1 MMDEKQW
8 GITVALKMYIQ
19 KLCVCF
25 DDNDSHILG
34 MSVSPD
40 KKFVQVL
47 RQGICSCEVCLNWR
61 WPWGN
66 YDCNITVL
74 WMHACM
80 CEYLWYQ
87 YDCLEFNIRCHGKL
101 YETVQMLHKY
111 LCNL

>member
-40 KKFVQVL
+40 KKTEDREFDPVKFV
-47 RQGICSCEVCLNWR
+47 
-61 WPWGN
+61 
-66 YDCNITVL
+66 
-74 WMHACM
+74 
-80 CEYLWYQ
+80 
-87 YDCLEFNIRCHGKL
+87 
-101 YETVQMLHKY
+101 
-111 LCNL
+111 

>member
-47 RQGICSCEVCLNWR
+47 SL
-61 WPWGN
+61 
-66 YDCNITVL
+66 
-74 WMHACM
+74 
-80 CEYLWYQ
+80 
-87 YDCLEFNIRCHGKL
+87 
-101 YETVQMLHKY
+101 
-111 LCNL
+111 

>member
-1 MMDEKQW
+1 MDEKQW
-8 GITVALKMYIQ
+8 GITVALKMYIPVQ

-80 CEYLWYQ
+80 CEYL
-87 YDCLEFNIRCHGKL
+87 
-101 YETVQMLHKY
+101 
-111 LCNL
+111 